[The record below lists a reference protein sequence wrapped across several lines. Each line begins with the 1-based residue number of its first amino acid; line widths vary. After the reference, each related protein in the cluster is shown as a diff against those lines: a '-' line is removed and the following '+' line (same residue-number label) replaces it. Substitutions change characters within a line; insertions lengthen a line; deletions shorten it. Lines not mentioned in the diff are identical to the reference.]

1 MKSKILGLALAVIAA
16 LSATVWSS
24 DISGEWKVE
33 MTRQDP
39 GITRALYEFRVDGSR
54 LTGSAMGFM
63 EDERPILDGK
73 VTGDKISFTLK
84 EYTGNRVLEYRYEG
98 KVSGDTINFKVYRVG
113 AGTRYWKFTAKK
125 VSP

>member
-1 MKSKILGLALAVIAA
+1 VKSKILGLALAVIAA

-84 EYTGNRVLEYRYEG
+84 RIYRESRSRVP
-98 KVSGDTINFKVYRVG
+98 V
-113 AGTRYWKFTAKK
+113 
-125 VSP
+125 